1 MVIEQ
6 TIMPGQPVCLP
17 KVSADLDSQADSDDH
32 NSDADVEF
40 SDIRGFAR
48 SSPLCRQPNAHKGC
62 PDGGSEAEYLRVIAS
77 GGKFINQIGILGK
90 NVKGEENLTVLPMAS
105 GERLI
110 SVNPGRCASTSA
122 AVIGV
127 AKELSMMHGGHDVAK
142 FAAWQAD
149 DGTVLPPISEK
160 LIADCPMAHSL
171 FCDNVTVYSLKHKP
185 ESKVKFNGSG
195 EKSDDSTTIIEKP
208 SSINAGPSEKI
219 SSDAQHPSN
228 SAKPLLL
235 SEQNGRE
242 HVFQFMTSL
251 GFKVQRGQQTEDQDR
266 SKRFFV
272 SLCRTARDSKYYK
285 WKISLAD
292 VPIESVE
299 LVCDMLKQAETNCY
313 AEMAPP
319 GLYEQFKTKYSAAM
333 MNLGITPGKF
343 QVTFESAQ
351 KLLFCDIDLT
361 YDLPGTL
368 NSIAFAQAVVTQG
381 LEVDEASKCGIN
393 CVKTKQFKF
402 GTVNAVFKAY
412 NKLAETMQQ
421 GSARSNEI
429 DCKTAYLLNPSTKHL
444 QEVLR
449 TPDYNQNGITR
460 YEATLSGI
468 SGQIPAFRQ
477 MYDIMAKYKGLFNP
491 STLVTCSVQNHI
503 KLMELHVNR
512 SIVVYFP
519 DMFDFKKKEWLG
531 RTCKKRDNVNK
542 LLKQNLNEIPDAVLI
557 RYNNTST
564 GKFNGHLIK
573 SQFAGRADR
582 DVSGWDLTAKSLAW
596 ATSCKQ
602 NPILFVCVAGSLQA
616 SAKESRIVNM
626 YFRQVEIERTGP
638 SFEMATYLPWHCG
651 FERGNQKNSSTDWS
665 FVGVDRISLEN
676 LKFQCIARDVKPSY
690 QTMGTLDIKIS
701 GDSTEEEVFSHASSD
716 TREAISGLTNRYY
729 EVSKHNGA
737 LETWVN
743 WEKYKVCELGR
754 AKTKK
759 LRFLVGG
766 DWFWIPVGK
775 ESTEIMEY
783 LEKNDT
789 AEKQTIA
796 SVRMVGN
803 NLEWRVSETGHK
815 IQGGRCK
822 GARSFPVDSEP
833 VQIEG
838 GGLQTTGTGEPSLF
852 VCTKFG
858 KHYLPQS
865 IREQLQ
871 RYVKDKKIVASI
883 CNFVS
888 TLQIL
893 HPESSFGRV
902 PNMKNAE
909 EYMSILDSAGNTIAS
924 NMDGGAKR
932 RRVE

>member
-1 MVIEQ
+1 
-6 TIMPGQPVCLP
+6 MPGQPACLP
-17 KVSADLDSQADSDDH
+17 KVSADLDSPAGLLEDND
-32 NSDADVEF
+32 SDADVEF
-40 SDIRGFAR
+40 SDIRGFTR
-48 SSPLCRQPNAHKGC
+48 SSPLCRQPNAHRGC
-62 PDGGSEAEYLRVIAS
+62 PAGGSEAEYLRVIAS

-90 NVKGEENLTVLPMAS
+90 NVKGEENLTVQPMAT
-105 GERLI
+105 GERLV

-149 DGTVLPPISEK
+149 DGTVLPSISEK
-160 LIADCPMAHSL
+160 LIPDCPMAHSL
-171 FCDNVTVYSLKHKP
+171 FCDNVTVYTLKHKT
-185 ESKVKFNGSG
+185 ESKVKMNGFL
-195 EKSDDSTTIIEKP
+195 EKSDESTRIGEKP
-208 SSINAGPSEKI
+208 SSINAGPSEKTF
-219 SSDAQHPSN
+219 SDEQHPSN
-228 SAKPLLL
+228 AAKPLLL
-235 SEQNGRE
+235 SEQSGRE
-242 HVFQFMTSL
+242 NVFQFMTSL

-266 SKRFFV
+266 SKLFFV
-272 SLCRTARDSKYYK
+272 SLCRTARDSKFYK

-299 LVCDMLKQAETNCY
+299 LVCDMLKQAETNRY
-313 AEMAPP
+313 AEMAPS

-333 MNLGITPGKF
+333 TSLGITPGKF
-343 QVTFESAQ
+343 QLTFESAQ
-351 KLLFCDIDLT
+351 KLRFCDIDLS

-381 LEVDEASKCGIN
+381 LEVNEASKCGIN
-393 CVKTKQFKF
+393 CVKTKQFKC

-412 NKLAETMQQ
+412 NKLTETMQQ

-429 DCKTAYLLNPSTKHL
+429 ECKTAYLLNPSTKHL
-444 QEVLR
+444 QKVLR
-449 TPDYNQNGITR
+449 TSDYYQNGATR
-460 YEATLSGI
+460 YEFTFSGI

-477 MYDIMAKYKGLFNP
+477 MYDIIAKYKDLFNP

-503 KLMELHVNR
+503 RLMESHVNR

-519 DMFDFKKKEWLG
+519 DMFDFKKKAWLD

-542 LLKQNLNEIPDAVLI
+542 LLKQNLNEIPDAVLM
-557 RYNNTST
+557 RYTNTST
-564 GKFNGHLIK
+564 GKFNGYLIK

-596 ATSCKQ
+596 ATSCKY
-602 NPILFVCVAGSLQA
+602 NPLLFVCVAGALQA
-616 SAKESRIVNM
+616 SAKELRIVNM

-638 SFEMATYLPWHCG
+638 SCEMATYLPWHCG

-665 FVGVDRISLEN
+665 VVGVDRNSLEN
-676 LKFQCIARDVKPSY
+676 LKFQCIERDVKPSY

-701 GDSTEEEVFSHASSD
+701 GDATEEEVFSHASSD

-775 ESTEIMEY
+775 ESTDIMEY
-783 LEKNDT
+783 LEKNDN

-796 SVRMVGN
+796 SVRMTGN

-822 GARSFPVDSEP
+822 GARSFPVDSDA

-838 GGLQTTGTGEPSLF
+838 GGLQTTGTGEPSVF
-852 VCTKFG
+852 VCTKYG

-871 RYVKDKKIVASI
+871 RYVKDKKIIESV

-888 TLQIL
+888 TLQII

-932 RRVE
+932 RRVG